1 MSTMKLLQAT
11 AQFAA
16 SRLMFIL
23 ILTLIT
29 FSGCEGKDNTP
40 PDEPPVPE
48 DTVVAQVY
56 LTRGDQI
63 KLFSKEANLSI
74 KASAPTSWPI
84 VTVDT
89 AITYQTI
96 EGYGAALT
104 GSSAYLMNRKMSSGA
119 RGTLLRELFDPATGI
134 GISYL
139 RLTMGAS
146 DFSLSN
152 FSYNDIPTN
161 ETDFDLQHFSLSQD
175 TLDVIPVAKEIA
187 EVYPDMTFMGSPW
200 SPPAWMKT
208 SKSMVGGSL
217 RTDCYATYAAYFV
230 KYIQGMSLKGI
241 KIDAITPQNEPLYS
255 TAAYPCLDMPAS
267 AQLSFIKDHL
277 GPAFAQAG
285 LDTKIILYDHNWDH
299 PEYPIT
305 ILNDPDAKQY
315 IAGSAFHAYGGQV
328 SAMTTV
334 HNAHPDKGLYFT
346 EISGGDWATDF
357 SDNLIWNMQNIFI
370 GTARNWS
377 KNALLWNL
385 ALDENDGPQNNG
397 CGDCRGVV
405 TINSG
410 SGVVTRNV
418 EYYAI
423 AHFAKFIRPGAVRT
437 NTKLASGLG
446 NFDAVSF
453 QNTDGSKVLVALNT
467 NLEAKVFTIKQDKKY
482 MYYTLPARSVATIT
496 WK

>member
-1 MSTMKLLQAT
+1 MTLYEVT
-11 AQFAA
+11 
-16 SRLMFIL
+16 SRLISTRL
-23 ILTLIT
+23 LIILTLSLLT
-29 FSGCEGKDNTP
+29 FSGCEGKDNDP
-40 PDEPPVPE
+40 PDDPPVPT

-63 KLFSKEANLSI
+63 KLFNKEGNIPIKPTANS
-74 KASAPTSWPI
+74 SW
-84 VTVDT
+84 TVITIDT
-89 AITYQTI
+89 AVTYQTI

-119 RGTLLRELFDPATGI
+119 RGTLLRELFDPNTGI

-152 FSYNDIPTN
+152 FSYDDIPTSEN
-161 ETDFDLQHFSLSQD
+161 DFELQHFSLSQD
-175 TLDVIPVAKEIA
+175 TLDVIPVAKEIT
-187 EVYPDMTFMGSPW
+187 EVYPEMTFMGSPW
-200 SPPAWMKT
+200 SAPAWMKT

-217 RTDCYATYAAYFV
+217 RTDCYGTYADYFV
-230 KYIQGMSLKGI
+230 RYIKGMGQKGI
-241 KIDAITPQNEPLYS
+241 TIDAITPQNEPLYS
-255 TAAYPCLDMPAS
+255 TAAYPCMDMSSA

-277 GPAFAQAG
+277 GPAFAQTG

-299 PEYPIT
+299 PEYPIN

-315 IAGSAFHAYGGQV
+315 VAGSAFHAYGGQV
-328 SAMTTV
+328 SAMSTV

-346 EISGGDWATDF
+346 EISGGRWATDF
-357 SDNLIWNMQNIFI
+357 SDNLMWNMQNILI
-370 GTARNWS
+370 GTAKNWS

-418 EYYAI
+418 EYYAL
-423 AHFAKFIRPGAVRT
+423 AHFAKFIRPGAKRIM
-437 NTKLASGLG
+437 TKLGTGLG

-453 QNTDGSKVLVALNT
+453 QNTDGSKVLVALNSNT
-467 NLEAKVFTIKQDKKY
+467 DAKVFTVKQDKKN
-482 MYYTLPARSVATIT
+482 MSYTLPAKSVVTIV

>member
-1 MSTMKLLQAT
+1 MTLHEISSRFLST
-11 AQFAA
+11 
-16 SRLMFIL
+16 RLMFIL
-23 ILTLIT
+23 TFLLLT
-29 FSGCEGKDNTP
+29 FSGCEGKDNDP
-40 PDEPPVPE
+40 PDDPPKPT
-48 DTVVAQVY
+48 DTIVAQAY
-56 LTRGDQI
+56 LTRGDQV
-63 KLFSKEANLSI
+63 KLFNKEGDIPIKPAAN
-74 KASAPTSWPI
+74 ASWPVI
-84 VTVDT
+84 TIDT
-89 AITYQTI
+89 TITYQTI

-119 RGTLLRELFDPATGI
+119 RGTLLRELFDPNTGI

-152 FSYNDIPTN
+152 FSYDDIPTSEN
-161 ETDFDLQHFSLSQD
+161 DFELQHFSFSQD

-187 EVYPDMTFMGSPW
+187 EVFPEMTFMGSPW
-200 SPPAWMKT
+200 SAPAWMKT

-217 RTDCYATYAAYFV
+217 RTDCYGTYAAYFV
-230 KYIQGMSLKGI
+230 KYIQGMGQKGI
-241 KIDAITPQNEPLYS
+241 KIDAITPQNEPLYY
-255 TAAYPCLDMPAS
+255 TASYPCMDMSSA
-267 AQLSFIKDHL
+267 AQLNFIKDHL
-277 GPAFAQAG
+277 GPKFVEAG

-299 PEYPIT
+299 PEYPIN

-315 IAGSAFHAYGGQV
+315 VAGSAFHAYGGQV
-328 SAMTTV
+328 SAMSTV

-346 EISGGDWATDF
+346 EISGGRWATDF
-357 SDNLIWNMQNIFI
+357 SENLMWNMQNIFM

-418 EYYAI
+418 EYYAL
-423 AHFAKFIRPGAVRT
+423 AHFAKFIRPGAVRVMA
-437 NTKLASGLG
+437 KLGNGLG

-453 QNTDGSKVLVALNT
+453 RNTDGTKVLVALNSNT
-467 NLEAKVFTIKQDKKY
+467 DAKVFTVKHDKKN
-482 MYYTLPARSVATIT
+482 MSYTLPAKSVVTIV